1 MRVGYFFISKNRTNE
16 QILEYVVIC
25 LFIFYNAFSNL
36 TFTKIFTK
44 NYNIYI
50 LLPLI
55 YDRNYSE
62 VKIMKRI
69 TIPILAILLVGLLLP
84 TGFAADSN
92 LVITYGETTYANN
105 DYKSVV
111 DAFFVN
117 QANVDLNNVNS
128 KVITAD
134 QVNQVSSGITGKSYS
149 SDQILSSAFLDL
161 KDNDN
166 LEVSVDKSKI
176 TTITGNMYI
185 SALKSAGITS
195 GHVYVTSPVSAT
207 GESAL
212 AGIMNSYE
220 EVTDVKIPE
229 TVKEAAN
236 DEIYTQAE
244 IVENSGVDADKLSKL
259 VDDVKQEVSNGNVTD
274 HGTIVNIINNYV
286 QNNNINI
293 TNVDIENL
301 ANTIQQVQNVQGDV
315 NHYKDQVGEFL
326 NNGNSTGSFSL
337 DSLFDWIKAFFN
349 GN

>member
-1 MRVGYFFISKNRTNE
+1 MK
-16 QILEYVVIC
+16 
-25 LFIFYNAFSNL
+25 
-36 TFTKIFTK
+36 KIT
-44 NYNIYI
+44 
-50 LLPLI
+50 
-55 YDRNYSE
+55 
-62 VKIMKRI
+62 VA
-69 TIPILAILLVGLLLP
+69 ILALILVGLLIP

-134 QVNQVSSGITGKSYS
+134 QVNKVSSGITGKSYS
-149 SDQILSSAFLDL
+149 SSQIYSSAFLDL
-161 KDNDN
+161 NDNDN

-212 AGIMNSYE
+212 AGIMNAYE
-220 EVTDVKIPE
+220 EATDVEIPE
-229 TVKEAAN
+229 NVKEAAN

-244 IVENSGVDADKLSKL
+244 IVENSGVDANNLSQL
-259 VDDVKQEVSNGNVTD
+259 VDDVKQEVSNGNITD
-274 HGTIVNIINNYV
+274 HDSIVNIINNHV

-301 ANTIQQVQNVQGDV
+301 ADSIQQVQNVQGDV
-315 NHYKDQVGEFL
+315 NYYKDKVSSFL
-326 NNGNSTGSFSL
+326 NDGNSTGGFSL
-337 DSLFDWIKAFFN
+337 DGLLDWFKSLAN

>member
-1 MRVGYFFISKNRTNE
+1 MK
-16 QILEYVVIC
+16 
-25 LFIFYNAFSNL
+25 
-36 TFTKIFTK
+36 KIT
-44 NYNIYI
+44 
-50 LLPLI
+50 
-55 YDRNYSE
+55 
-62 VKIMKRI
+62 VA
-69 TIPILAILLVGLLLP
+69 ILALILVGLLIP

-134 QVNQVSSGITGKSYS
+134 QVNKVSSGITGKSYS
-149 SDQILSSAFLDL
+149 SSQIYSSAFLDL
-161 KDNDN
+161 NDNDN

-195 GHVYVTSPVSAT
+195 GHVYVTSPMSAT

-212 AGIMNSYE
+212 AGIMNAYE
-220 EVTDVKIPE
+220 EATDVEIPE
-229 TVKEAAN
+229 NVKEAAN

-244 IVENSGVDADKLSKL
+244 IVENSGVDANNLSQL
-259 VDDVKQEVSNGNVTD
+259 VDDVKQEVSNGNITD
-274 HGTIVNIINNYV
+274 HDSIVNIINNHV

-293 TNVDIENL
+293 TNADIENL
-301 ANTIQQVQNVQGDV
+301 ADSIQQVQNVQGDV
-315 NHYKDQVGEFL
+315 NYYKDKVSSFL
-326 NNGNSTGSFSL
+326 NDGNSTGGFSL
-337 DSLFDWIKAFFN
+337 DGLLDWFKSLAN